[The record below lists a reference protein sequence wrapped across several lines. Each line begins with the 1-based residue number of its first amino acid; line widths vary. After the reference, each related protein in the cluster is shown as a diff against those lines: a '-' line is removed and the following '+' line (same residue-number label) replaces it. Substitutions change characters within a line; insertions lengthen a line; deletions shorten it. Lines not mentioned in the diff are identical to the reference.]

1 MMTGM
6 FLGLLLGLV
15 IGAGGCWL
23 LMQRL
28 HGLVINEAEAERTKI
43 RNEGLEAARRIAD
56 ASAHVHRAML
66 DGVLAETGPAQSSCS
81 FSDTERIE
89 RALRGEWEG

>member
-6 FLGLLLGLV
+6 FIGLLLGLA

-28 HGLVINEAEAERTKI
+28 HGLVIYEAEAERTKI
-43 RNEGLEAARRIAD
+43 RNEGLEAARRIAE
-56 ASAHVHRAML
+56 AGSQAHRAML
-66 DGVLAETGPAQSSCS
+66 DGVL
-81 FSDTERIE
+81 
-89 RALRGEWEG
+89 RGESD